1 MFCTGTLG
9 ELVPVVKVDGR
20 TIGPGAPGPVTV
32 RLTRL
37 FRALTEREGTPVC
50 G

>member
-9 ELVPVVKVDGR
+9 ELVPVIKVDGR
-20 TIGPGAPGPVTV
+20 TIGRGARGPVTE
-32 RLTRL
+32 RLTQL
-37 FRALTEREGTPVC
+37 FVELTARVGTVVC